1 MIEQSKDKQSVI
13 AVIDKLENEITR
25 LTKLLEEEIPV
36 PMKMNDKKINLSS
49 YNVYGTGYNDSTL
62 NTVSSWFQYKPYYG
76 NWELLKTVDELD
88 IRKSHILNVISQY
101 ETDLKARCEETEV
114 VVSHNT
120 VVQSK
125 IRQLMEKIGITE
137 VYQVYDY
144 ETTRSKNKKWLRQ
157 QSGYVADLNREA
169 PIFNSFKNYAENV
182 KRLKDTLET
191 EYSKVKQAIQKAERE
206 EQAKK
211 TAAENVHKL
220 ALLRAKYTPDDAMA
234 SANDILLTI
243 LGKDKYL
250 HLAHF
255 LEANRGDWSD
265 GYWYAEKGLDGFTIE
280 TPEDQEIYDC
290 IYAITQ
296 YEDVDGRYFR
306 DCEYS
311 YDVLFGKADDVLYK
325 DYLIVAEMIDD

>member
-1 MIEQSKDKQSVI
+1 MESKDKQDVI

-25 LTKLLEEEIPV
+25 LTKLLEEEIPM

-49 YNVYGTGYNDSTL
+49 YNVYGTGYNDSSL

-76 NWELLKTVDELD
+76 NWELLKTIAELD
-88 IRKSHILNVISQY
+88 VRKAHILNVILQY
-101 ETDLKARCEETEV
+101 ETDLKARYEENEAIV
-114 VVSHNT
+114 KHNT
-120 VVQSK
+120 IVQDK
-125 IRQLMEKIGITE
+125 IKQLMEKIGVKET
-137 VYQVYDY
+137 YSTY
-144 ETTRSKNKKWLRQ
+144 EYKTSRSKTKSWESHWAGYRADLTRVAPTYNEY
-157 QSGYVADLNREA
+157 SGYEQ
-169 PIFNSFKNYAENV
+169 NV

-191 EYSKVKQAIQKAERE
+191 EYSKAKQAIQKAERE

-211 TAAENVHKL
+211 TVAENVHKL
-220 ALLRAKYTPDDAMA
+220 ALLRAKYTPEDAMA

-265 GYWYAEKGLDGFTIE
+265 GYWYAKQGLKGFTIE
-280 TPEDQEIYDC
+280 TPEDEEIHNC
-290 IYAITQ
+290 IHAITL

-325 DYLIVAEMIDD
+325 DYLIVTETIDGL